1 MGWDIPV
8 VGLAAFVAGAM
19 NAIAGGGTLVSFPTL
34 LWLGRPPILANAT
47 NTVALLPG
55 SLAGAFGFRRELK
68 KIRHWLLILLWPS
81 LLGGLLGSYVLLHT
95 PERTFR
101 GIVPYLL
108 LFATILLMAGPRL
121 QRWLPRPTAAISARR
136 WAALVFFQLLVGFYG
151 GYFGAGIGILMLAA
165 LELMGLDD
173 IHQMNGLKNVLAF
186 TINGIAALYFIR
198 SGAVLWGDVLW
209 MAVGA
214 MAGGYASSAIARR
227 VDRIWVRRTVVA
239 IGFLVAF
246 RSFFH

>member
-1 MGWDIPV
+1 MWDAPIV
-8 VGLAAFVAGAM
+8 FIAGFAAGAM
-19 NAIAGGGTLVSFPTL
+19 NAIAGGGTLVSFPAL

-55 SLAGAFGFRRELK
+55 SIAGAFGFRRELRT
-68 KIRHWLLILLWPS
+68 IRHWLRILLWPS

-95 PERTFR
+95 PEQTFR

-108 LFATILLMAGPRL
+108 LFATLLLTIGPRL
-121 QRWLPRPTAAISARR
+121 QRGLPRPADPISARR
-136 WAALVFFQLLVGFYG
+136 WAALIVFQLLVGFYG

-165 LELMGLDD
+165 LELMGLED

-209 MAVGA
+209 MALGA

-227 VDRIWVRRTVVA
+227 LDRIWVRRTVVA

>member
-1 MGWDIPV
+1 MWDAPAVFI
-8 VGLAAFVAGAM
+8 AAFIAGAM
-19 NAIAGGGTLVSFPTL
+19 NAIAGGGTLVSFPAL

-55 SLAGAFGFRRELK
+55 SIAGAFGFRHELM
-68 KIRHWLLILLWPS
+68 KIRRWLLILFWPS
-81 LLGGLLGSYVLLHT
+81 LAGGFLGSYVLLHT
-95 PERTFR
+95 PEQAFR
-101 GIVPYLL
+101 AIIPYLL
-108 LFATILLMAGPRL
+108 LFATILLMIGPRL
-121 QRWLPRPTAAISARR
+121 QRWLPRSSVSISVRR
-136 WAALVFFQLLVGFYG
+136 WAALAFFQFLVGFYG

-165 LELMGLDD
+165 LELMGLED

-186 TINGIAALYFIR
+186 TINGIAALYFIQSR
-198 SGAVLWGDVLW
+198 AVLWGDVVW
-209 MAVGA
+209 MALGA

>member
-1 MGWDIPV
+1 MHDAPIV
-8 VGLAAFVAGAM
+8 FLAAFVAGAM
-19 NAIAGGGTLVSFPTL
+19 NAIAGGGTLVSFPAL
-34 LWLGRPPILANAT
+34 VWLGRPPILANAT

-55 SLAGAFGFRRELK
+55 SLAGAFGFRNELRE
-68 KIRHWLLILLWPS
+68 IRRWLLILFWPS
-81 LLGGLLGSYVLLHT
+81 LLGGFLGSYVLLHT
-95 PERTFR
+95 PEQVFR
-101 GIVPYLL
+101 GIIPYLL
-108 LFATILLMAGPRL
+108 LFATFLLMIGPRL
-121 QRWLPRPTAAISARR
+121 QRWLPRPTASIPARR

-165 LELMGLDD
+165 LELMGLED

-198 SGAVLWGDVLW
+198 SGAVLWRDVLW
-209 MAVGA
+209 MAIGA

-227 VDRIWVRRTVVA
+227 VDRSWVRRTVVA

>member
-1 MGWDIPV
+1 MRDAPIV
-8 VGLAAFVAGAM
+8 FIAAFIAGGM
-19 NAIAGGGTLVSFPTL
+19 NAIAGGGTLISFPAL
-34 LWLGRPPILANAT
+34 LWLGRHPILANAT

-55 SLAGAFGFRRELK
+55 SLAGAFGFRHELK
-68 KIRHWLLILLWPS
+68 RIRHWLLILLWPS
-81 LLGGLLGSYVLLHT
+81 LVGGFLGSYVLLHT
-95 PERTFR
+95 PERMFR
-101 GIVPYLL
+101 GIIPYLL
-108 LFATILLMAGPRL
+108 LFATILLMIGPQL
-121 QRWLPRPTAAISARR
+121 QRWLPRSTTSISARR

-165 LELMGLDD
+165 LELMGLTD

-209 MAVGA
+209 MAIGA
-214 MAGGYASSAIARR
+214 LAGGYASAAIARR